1 MSASADVGP
10 LPDTRELYLTLLKQ
24 ALLGTLWAG
33 DEIGPA
39 IRPTTLARRVVL
51 AGLRRRR
58 VTLARLVEYD
68 PESIDEGRGWPQR
81 AATMIGSKHLDNVH
95 RSVEDVIRHQIPGD
109 LIEAGVWRGGA
120 SILMRGVLRAH
131 GIEDRRVW
139 VADSFD
145 GLPPPDRDGYPADQG
160 DTFYEFRE
168 LAIPLDIVRAN
179 FERYGLLDQQ
189 VEFLEGWFS
198 DTLPTLAGHQ
208 WSVIRLDGDMYESTM
223 DGLRALYPGLSAG
236 GYIII
241 DDYAL
246 EPCRM
251 AVTAYRREQGIEDEM
266 KSIDWTGVYWQRS

>member
-33 DEIGPA
+33 DEIGSA

-81 AATMIGSKHLDNVH
+81 AATMIGSKRLDNVH

-160 DTFYEFRE
+160 DTFYEFRSSPYRWISC
-168 LAIPLDIVRAN
+168 ARTSSGTGCSTSRWN
-179 FERYGLLDQQ
+179 FSKG
-189 VEFLEGWFS
+189 G
-198 DTLPTLAGHQ
+198 
-208 WSVIRLDGDMYESTM
+208 
-223 DGLRALYPGLSAG
+223 SAT
-236 GYIII
+236 
-241 DDYAL
+241 
-246 EPCRM
+246 PCRRWP
-251 AVTAYRREQGIEDEM
+251 VTSGR
-266 KSIDWTGVYWQRS
+266 